1 MAIKNT
7 SNISLGS
14 INLTVPPLLTITG
27 ASASKGTVTQAGNLV
42 QVRTVGL
49 GAGKSMTITVNAV
62 APCKTTTLTWYVM
75 AMSGSNYTGTTFA
88 LDTTKSTKTTKV
100 NGTCT
105 LAFVAGRQPGSAH
118 PNEVISSVD
127 FDPSG
132 APIQV
137 KVLDGSG
144 NPSSFP
150 AGIAL
155 AIGSNPGGGTL
166 GGTSTKTA
174 SGGVATFDDLTID
187 NPGVDYTLVASST
200 GFASV
205 TSGPFTIADMDV
217 PCEPNVDC
225 IGDIDD
231 GDDVRQRQREG
242 RPERD
247 APPDLAPGGRTR
259 LRQDYIETTST
270 VEFSVSS
277 GSRVKE
283 VSISFDAGL
292 GASIEGYDPASA
304 FQVCY
309 ESPTPFID
317 RHDESVT
324 TGLLPDCDYDDPEST
339 APCVLSRVAGRRRV
353 QPRAR
358 HVGHRHVPG
367 AGRRPEG
374 SRLTA

>member
-1 MAIKNT
+1 
-7 SNISLGS
+7 
-14 INLTVPPLLTITG
+14 
-27 ASASKGTVTQAGNLV
+27 
-42 QVRTVGL
+42 
-49 GAGKSMTITVNAV
+49 MTITVNAV

-75 AMSGSNYTGTTFA
+75 AMSGSNHTGTTFA

-100 NGTCT
+100 NGTCS

-150 AGIAL
+150 ASIAL

-174 SGGVATFDDLTID
+174 SGGIATFDDLTID
-187 NPGVDYTLVASST
+187 NQGVDYTLVASST
-200 GFASV
+200 GSASV
-205 TSGPFTIADMDV
+205 TSGPFTIADVDV

-231 GDDVRQRQREG
+231 GKTFVNVNAKADPSATNLRISLLEG
-242 RPERD
+242 G
-247 APPDLAPGGRTR
+247 PDCDGD
-259 LRQDYIETTST
+259 DYIETTST

-292 GASIEGYDPASA
+292 GAGIEGYDPAGD

-317 RHDESVT
+317 RHEGSVT
-324 TGLLPDCDYDDPEST
+324 TGLLPDCDSSTPEST
-339 APCVLSRVAGRRRV
+339 APCVLSRIQGGDYRSTWVTVTFLAPAGDPKGRV
-353 QPRAR
+353 
-358 HVGHRHVPG
+358 
-367 AGRRPEG
+367 
-374 SRLTA
+374 